1 MEIFLCKFR
10 ISLKKSSPKL
20 DFSEETRMKIVEQ
33 MFDY

>member
-1 MEIFLCKFR
+1 MENFLYKFR
-10 ISLKKSSPKL
+10 ISFKKLSSKL